1 MEGEDLV
8 LVHVVD
14 VHPDDVAGYLVV
26 AERVGNLLDACVGM
40 IAVAALL
47 VAKRPE
53 GRHLHR
59 ASKVHEFLHDFL
71 RRVLLDDDHAEGGS
85 HAAEDDLG
93 IGGHP
98 SLPGVVGN
106 DAEAGAVAAQA
117 EHPGV
122 TLVEVSAFV
131 NAITGRIDV
140 PELDGL
146 AVATQGSPH
155 LAASIEV
162 GIGIHLDA
170 DHALSLFRGEDG
182 TELPGRTNRT
192 LRSQFANEDGRRTVR
207 RRIVLSR
214 IEDCD
219 ILGCHVALLCRNVEQ
234 GAGSKEQENFE
245 LIHLVFYLMITF
257 LPPMMFMPR

>member
-14 VHPDDVAGYLVV
+14 VHPNDVAGYLVV
-26 AERVGNLLDACVGM
+26 AQRVGYLLDTCVGM
-40 IAVAALL
+40 VAVAALL

-59 ASKVHEFLHDFL
+59 AGEVHEFLHDFL

-93 IGGHP
+93 VGGHP

-106 DAEAGAVAAQA
+106 NAETRAVAAQT

-122 TLVEVSAFV
+122 TLIEVSAVV

-155 LAASIEV
+155 FAASIEV

-170 DHALSLFRGEDG
+170 DYALAIFGGEG
-182 TELPGRTNRT
+182 RTELPGRTDRA
-192 LRSQFANEDGRRTVR
+192 LRSQLANEDGRRTVR
-207 RRIVLSR
+207 RCIVLSR
-214 IEDCD
+214 IKDCD
-219 ILGCHVALLCRNVEQ
+219 ILGRHVTLLCRNVEQ
-234 GAGSKEQENFE
+234 GAGSKEQEGFE
-245 LIHLVFYLMITF
+245 LIHFVFYLMITF
-257 LPPMMFMPR
+257 LPPMMFSPR